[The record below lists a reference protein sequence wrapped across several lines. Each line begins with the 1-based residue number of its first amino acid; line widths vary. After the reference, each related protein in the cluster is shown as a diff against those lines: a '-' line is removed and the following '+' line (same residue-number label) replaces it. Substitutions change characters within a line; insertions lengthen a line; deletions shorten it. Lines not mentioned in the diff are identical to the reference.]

1 MPRRTPA
8 DYPAITQQLSQRILP
23 TTEAAL
29 DDLSDLIQDTELN
42 AATCRNLIGA
52 QKELGRA
59 CASLNAAI
67 AVTQMEGK
75 S

>member
-1 MPRRTPA
+1 MPKRTPA
-8 DYPAITQQLSQRILP
+8 DYPAITEQLSKRILP

-29 DDLSDLIQDTELN
+29 DDLSDLIEDPELN

-67 AVTQMEGK
+67 AVTQME
-75 S
+75 SN

>member
-1 MPRRTPA
+1 MARRKA
-8 DYPAITQQLSQRILP
+8 DYSAITTQLSQRILP

-29 DDLSDLIQDTELN
+29 DDLSDLIEDTELN

-67 AVTQMEGK
+67 AVTQMEGR
-75 S
+75 

>member
-1 MPRRTPA
+1 MPKRTPA
-8 DYPAITQQLSQRILP
+8 DYPAITEQLSKRILP

-29 DDLSDLIQDTELN
+29 DDLSDLIEDTELN

-67 AVTQMEGK
+67 AVTQME
-75 S
+75 SN

>member
-8 DYPAITQQLSQRILP
+8 DYPAITTQLSQQILP

-29 DDLSDLIQDTELN
+29 DDLNDLIEDTELN

-67 AVTQMEGK
+67 AVTQMEGR
-75 S
+75 

>member
-8 DYPAITQQLSQRILP
+8 DYPAITTQLSQRILP

-29 DDLSDLIQDTELN
+29 DDLSDLIEDTELN

-67 AVTQMEGK
+67 AVTQMEGR
-75 S
+75 

>member
-1 MPRRTPA
+1 MARRKA
-8 DYPAITQQLSQRILP
+8 DYSAITEQLSKRILP

-29 DDLSDLIQDTELN
+29 DDLSDLIEDTELN

-75 S
+75 

>member
-1 MPRRTPA
+1 MARRTPA

-29 DDLSDLIQDTELN
+29 DDLSDLIEDTELN

-52 QKELGRA
+52 QKNSGELA
-59 CASLNAAI
+59 HH
-67 AVTQMEGK
+67 
-75 S
+75 

>member
-1 MPRRTPA
+1 MARRKPA
-8 DYPAITQQLSQRILP
+8 DYPAITNQLSQRILP

-29 DDLSDLIQDTELN
+29 DDLSDLIEDTELN

-67 AVTQMEGK
+67 AVTQLESK

>member
-1 MPRRTPA
+1 MPKRTPA
-8 DYPAITQQLSQRILP
+8 DYPAITEQLSKRILP

-29 DDLSDLIQDTELN
+29 DDLSDLIEATELN

-67 AVTQMEGK
+67 AVTQME
-75 S
+75 SN